1 MSSMPSAL
9 QILNI
14 LRYLA
19 EHPSGARASVMS
31 VRLGLPR
38 STTYRLLGLM
48 VEEGFALHHPAD
60 QTFGLGAA
68 AYEIANSYD
77 CDTTIQRLGRPTL
90 TDLVVE
96 RFPEA
101 VAQLSVLRNRE
112 TMHLLRISGKRAP
125 VTLADVGVRLPAQL
139 TATGRAMLGYHSHAH
154 TRALFSDPACLT
166 RRTDRGPTTLRELR
180 HVLQCVRALG
190 WAREDS
196 EVGEGLASVAAPVL
210 DPTGFPIAAVG
221 LTFRQDELDDLC
233 RARAAEACQIA
244 CRQIAYQLHGARV
257 KFHRTARQ
265 SAS

>member
-1 MSSMPSAL
+1 MSSMPSAI

-14 LRYLA
+14 LRYLS

-31 VRLGLPR
+31 VRLRLPR

-60 QTFGLGAA
+60 QTFSLGAA

-90 TDLVVE
+90 TELVGD

-112 TMHLLRISGKRAP
+112 TMHLLRVSGNRAP

-139 TATGRAMLGYHSHAH
+139 TATGRAILGHHSQAH
-154 TRALFSDPACLT
+154 TRALFSDPLFLT
-166 RRTDRGPTTLRELR
+166 LRTDRGPTNLRELR
-180 HVLQCVRALG
+180 HILQSVRALG

-210 DPTGFPIAAVG
+210 DPTGFPIAAIG
-221 LTFRQDELDDLC
+221 LTFRQDELDDVR

-244 CRQIAYQLHGARV
+244 CRQITYRLHGTRAR
-257 KFHRTARQ
+257 FHRNARQ
-265 SAS
+265 PAS